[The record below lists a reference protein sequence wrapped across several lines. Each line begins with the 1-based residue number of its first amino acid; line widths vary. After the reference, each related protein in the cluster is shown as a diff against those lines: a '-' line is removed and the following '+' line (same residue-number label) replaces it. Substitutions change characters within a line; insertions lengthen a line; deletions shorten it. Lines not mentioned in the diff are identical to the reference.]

1 MTRALVFILTLL
13 FAFGPSLAAQS
24 NHDDKIHDQV
34 MMKLAG
40 DPDVKGNNFDVDV
53 KDGVVTL
60 RGTVSKEKFRQKATR
75 LTNKIKGVKS
85 VVNELT
91 VKVQ

>member
-1 MTRALVFILTLL
+1 MTRALVFLLALL
-13 FAFGPSLAAQS
+13 FAFGPTLAAQS
-24 NHDDKIHDQV
+24 NDDKIHDQV
-34 MMKLAG
+34 MLKLAG

-60 RGTVSKEKFRQKATR
+60 RGTVSQEKFRQKADK
-75 LTNKIKGVKS
+75 LTKKVKGVKS
-85 VVNELT
+85 VVDELT

>member
-1 MTRALVFILTLL
+1 MTRVFAFFLALV
-13 FAFGPSLAAQS
+13 FAFGPTLAAQS
-24 NHDDKIHDQV
+24 SDDKIHDQV
-34 MMKLAG
+34 LMKLAG

-60 RGTVSKEKFRQKATR
+60 KGTVSKEKFRQKAER
-75 LTNKIKGVKS
+75 LTKKIKGVKD
-85 VVNELT
+85 VVDQLT

>member
-1 MTRALVFILTLL
+1 MTRAFAFLLALL
-13 FAFGPSLAAQS
+13 FAFGPTLAAQTA
-24 NHDDKIHDQV
+24 NDDKIHDQV

-60 RGTVSKEKFRQKATR
+60 KGTVSREKFKEKADK
-75 LTNKIKGVKS
+75 LTKKIKGVKS
-85 VVNELT
+85 VVNDLT

>member
-1 MTRALVFILTLL
+1 MKRALVFFLTLL
-13 FAFGPSLAAQS
+13 FAFGPTLAAQS
-24 NHDDKIHDQV
+24 AADDKIHDQV

-40 DPDVKGNNFDVDV
+40 DPDVKGNNFEVDV

-60 RGTVSKEKFRQKATR
+60 RGSVSKEKFRQKAER
-75 LTNKIKGVKS
+75 LTKKIKGVKS
-85 VVNELT
+85 VVDELT

>member
-1 MTRALVFILTLL
+1 MTRALVFLLTLL

-24 NHDDKIHDQV
+24 TDDKIHDQV

-40 DPDVKGNNFDVDV
+40 DPDVKGNNFDVEV

-60 RGTVSKEKFRQKATR
+60 RGTVSREKFRQKAER
-75 LTNKIKGVKS
+75 LTRKIKGVKS
-85 VVNELT
+85 VVDELS
-91 VKVQ
+91 VKVR

>member
-1 MTRALVFILTLL
+1 MTRALVFLLTLL

-24 NHDDKIHDQV
+24 TDDKIHDQV

-40 DPDVKGNNFDVDV
+40 DPDVKGNNFEVEV

-60 RGTVSKEKFRQKATR
+60 RGTVSKEKFRQKADR
-75 LTNKIKGVKS
+75 LTKKVKGVKS
-85 VVNELT
+85 VVDELT

>member
-1 MTRALVFILTLL
+1 MTRVLVFILTLL

-24 NHDDKIHDQV
+24 NDDKIHDQV

-60 RGTVSKEKFRQKATR
+60 RGTVSKEKFRDKATR
-75 LTNKIKGVKS
+75 LTNKVKGVKS

>member
-1 MTRALVFILTLL
+1 MTRAFAFLLALL
-13 FAFGPSLAAQS
+13 FAFGPTLAAQS
-24 NHDDKIHDQV
+24 NDDKIHDQV

-40 DPDVKGNNFDVDV
+40 DPDVKGNNFDVEV

-60 RGTVSKEKFRQKATR
+60 RGTVSREKFRQKADK
-75 LTNKIKGVKS
+75 LTKKIKGVKN
-85 VVNELT
+85 VVDELT

>member
-1 MTRALVFILTLL
+1 MIRAFAFLLALL
-13 FAFGPSLAAQS
+13 FAFGPTLAAQS
-24 NHDDKIHDQV
+24 NDDRIHDQV

-40 DPDVKGNNFDVDV
+40 DPDVKGNNFDVEV

-60 RGTVSKEKFRQKATR
+60 RGTVSREKFRQKADK
-75 LTNKIKGVKS
+75 LAKKIKGVKS
-85 VVNELT
+85 VVDELT

>member
-1 MTRALVFILTLL
+1 MTRTLVFFLALL

-24 NHDDKIHDQV
+24 SDDRIHDQV
-34 MMKLAG
+34 IMSLAR
-40 DPDVKGNNFDVDV
+40 DPDVKGNKLEVEV

-60 RGTVSKEKFRQKATR
+60 QGEVSQEKFRQKAER
-75 LTNKIKGVKS
+75 LTKKVKGVKS

>member
-1 MTRALVFILTLL
+1 MTRAFVFLLTLL

-24 NHDDKIHDQV
+24 NDDKIHDQV
-34 MMKLAG
+34 LMKLAG

-60 RGTVSKEKFRQKATR
+60 RGTVSREKFRDKAER
-75 LTNKIKGVKS
+75 LTKKIKGVKS
-85 VVNELT
+85 VKDELT

>member
-1 MTRALVFILTLL
+1 MTRVIVFILTLL

-24 NHDDKIHDQV
+24 TDDKIHDQV

-60 RGTVSKEKFRQKATR
+60 RGTVSKEKFRDKATR
-75 LTNKIKGVKS
+75 LTHKVKGVKN
-85 VVNELT
+85 VVNQLT

>member
-1 MTRALVFILTLL
+1 MTRAFVFLLTLF

-24 NHDDKIHDQV
+24 ATDDKIHDQV

-60 RGTVSKEKFRQKATR
+60 RGTVSKEKFRQKADR
-75 LTNKIKGVKS
+75 LTKKVKGVKS
-85 VVNELT
+85 VVDELT

>member
-1 MTRALVFILTLL
+1 MTRAFVFLLALL
-13 FAFGPSLAAQS
+13 FAFGPALTAQAS
-24 NHDDKIHDQV
+24 DDKIHDQV

-40 DPDVKGNNFDVDV
+40 DPDVKGNNFDVQV

-60 RGTVSKEKFRQKATR
+60 RGTVSRERFRQKATR
-75 LTNKIKGVKS
+75 LANKIKGVKN

>member
-1 MTRALVFILTLL
+1 MTRALAFLLTLL
-13 FAFGPSLAAQS
+13 FAFGPSLTAQS
-24 NHDDKIHDQV
+24 NDDKIHDQV

-40 DPDVKGNNFDVDV
+40 DPDVKGNNFEVDV

-60 RGTVSKEKFRQKATR
+60 RGTVSKEKFRKKADK
-75 LTNKIKGVKS
+75 LTYKVKGVKN

>member
-1 MTRALVFILTLL
+1 MTRALVFLLTLL

-24 NHDDKIHDQV
+24 TDDKIHDQV

-40 DPDVKGNNFDVDV
+40 DPDVKGNNFDVEV
-53 KDGVVTL
+53 KDAVVTL
-60 RGTVSKEKFRQKATR
+60 RGTVSKEKFRQKADR
-75 LTNKIKGVKS
+75 LTKKVKGVKS

>member
-1 MTRALVFILTLL
+1 MTRAFVFFLTLL

-24 NHDDKIHDQV
+24 PDDKIHDQV

-75 LTNKIKGVKS
+75 LTSKIKGVKR

-91 VKVQ
+91 IKVQ

>member
-1 MTRALVFILTLL
+1 MTRTLVFILTLL

-24 NHDDKIHDQV
+24 SDDKIHDQV
-34 MMKLAG
+34 IMNLAR
-40 DPDVKGNNFDVDV
+40 DPDVKGNKLTVEV

-60 RGTVSKEKFRQKATR
+60 QGEVSQEKFRQKAER
-75 LTNKIKGVKS
+75 LTKKVKGVKS
-85 VVNELT
+85 VVDELT

>member
-1 MTRALVFILTLL
+1 MLALALTLGL
-13 FAFGPSLAAQS
+13 GVTVAAQS
-24 NHDDKIHDQV
+24 HDDRIHDQV

-40 DPDVKGNNFDVDV
+40 DPDVKGNNFEVDV
-53 KDGVVTL
+53 KEGVVTL
-60 RGTVSKEKFRQKATR
+60 RGTVSKEKFRDKATR
-75 LTNKIKGVKS
+75 LTRKIKGVKD

>member
-1 MTRALVFILTLL
+1 MTRAFVFLLTLL
-13 FAFGPSLAAQS
+13 FAFGPALTAQVS
-24 NHDDKIHDQV
+24 DDRIHDQV
-34 MMKLAG
+34 IMKLAG
-40 DPDVKGNNFDVDV
+40 DPDVKGNNFDVQV

-60 RGTVSKEKFRQKATR
+60 RGTVSRERFRQKATKM
-75 LTNKIKGVKS
+75 TNKIKGVKN

>member
-1 MTRALVFILTLL
+1 MTRAFAFLLALL
-13 FAFGPSLAAQS
+13 FAFGPTLASQS
-24 NHDDKIHDQV
+24 NDDKIHDQV

-40 DPDVKGNNFDVDV
+40 DPDVKGNNFDVEV

-60 RGTVSKEKFRQKATR
+60 RGTVSREKFRQKADK
-75 LTNKIKGVKS
+75 LTKKIKGVKS
-85 VVNELT
+85 VVDELT

>member
-1 MTRALVFILTLL
+1 MTRVLVFLLTLL
-13 FAFGPSLAAQS
+13 FALGPSLAAQS
-24 NHDDKIHDQV
+24 AADDKIHDQV

-60 RGTVSKEKFRQKATR
+60 KGTVSREKFKEKANR
-75 LTNKIKGVKS
+75 LTKRIKGVKS

>member
-1 MTRALVFILTLL
+1 MTRILVFLLSLL

-24 NHDDKIHDQV
+24 SDDKIHDQV
-34 MMKLAG
+34 ILKLAR
-40 DPDVKGNNFDVDV
+40 DPDVKGNNLVVEV

-60 RGTVSKEKFRQKATR
+60 QGTVSQEKFRQKAES
-75 LTNKIKGVKS
+75 LTKKVKGVKS
-85 VVNELT
+85 VVDELT

>member
-1 MTRALVFILTLL
+1 MTRALVFLLTLL

-24 NHDDKIHDQV
+24 TDDKIHDQV

-40 DPDVKGNNFDVDV
+40 DPDVKGNNFEVEV

-60 RGTVSKEKFRQKATR
+60 RGTVSKEKFRQKADH
-75 LTNKIKGVKS
+75 LTKKVKGVKS
-85 VVNELT
+85 VVDELT

>member
-1 MTRALVFILTLL
+1 MTRAFAFLLALL
-13 FAFGPSLAAQS
+13 FAFGPTLAAQS
-24 NHDDKIHDQV
+24 NDDRIHDQV

-40 DPDVKGNNFDVDV
+40 DPDVKGNNFDVEV

-60 RGTVSKEKFRQKATR
+60 RGTVSREKFRQKADK
-75 LTNKIKGVKS
+75 LAKKIKGVKS
-85 VVNELT
+85 VVDELT

>member
-1 MTRALVFILTLL
+1 MTRAFVLLLTLL
-13 FAFGPSLAAQS
+13 FALGPTVVAQS
-24 NHDDKIHDQV
+24 SSDDKIHDQV
-34 MMKLAG
+34 MMKLAA

-60 RGTVSKEKFRQKATR
+60 RGTVSKDKFRQKAER
-75 LTNKIKGVKS
+75 LTKKVKGVKS
-85 VVNELT
+85 VVNGLT

>member
-1 MTRALVFILTLL
+1 MTRALTFLLALL

-24 NHDDKIHDQV
+24 NDDKLHDQV

-60 RGTVSKEKFRQKATR
+60 RGTVSREKFRQKAEH
-75 LTNKIKGVKS
+75 LTKKIKGVKS
-85 VVNELT
+85 VNDELT